1 MIQYDQTVKG
11 TFNGIQI
18 IEYGMKNQELEVRFL
33 NIARVLRT
41 GGGIV
46 GFFVHIGLVLL

>member
-33 NIARVLRT
+33 NI
-41 GGGIV
+41 GGCLTKV
-46 GFFVHIGLVLL
+46 ALAADDYA